1 MLPFSSRRRCSLS
14 NEHRNDHGDYVT
26 DRTLRRHSTAHLKLR
41 VAVYPHHSSYV
52 PTPFIQSW
60 RIMLW
65 LLTAWSVGVWL
76 LVRAQLCVCAS
87 RHTFNS
93 AVVTEAN
100 LTYVKDSGICETTA
114 GVGQISGYIDI
125 THNASMWFW
134 FFEARNSPDTA
145 PLTLWLN
152 GGPGCSAMIGVF
164 QENGPCSVN
173 PDGETTSL
181 NPYSWNNIS
190 NMLYID
196 QPIGTGF
203 SKGTATVFSTDDA
216 AKMMWTAFQILFESP
231 EFSLFQGR
239 DLIFATESYG
249 AHYGPAFITYFN
261 TQNALIDSGDLT
273 GQKIVFTSLMIND
286 GKHDPL
292 IQYAS
297 YITFAADAPGY
308 GPLQNTALI
317 SKMAD
322 AFIETDGCQAQ
333 LKTCYAAGTTSMDNA
348 LCAAANGLCT
358 TDIYNQAIKGYD
370 SDDLLQSSN
379 ATDPFPPTYYKT
391 YLKNATIM
399 AAIGANATYDAC
411 SDSVQAGFDAS
422 GEFGRSALP
431 PLAAL
436 ADAQF
441 PILIW
446 VGDADIK
453 ANWVGVHEAMVSMS
467 WYGNITLNNTA
478 LMNWTIDGTAVASL
492 KTVDAFTFS
501 RVFGGG
507 HNLPA
512 FVPSTALEF
521 FSHVVQKE
529 SFATPTSASSSAP
542 STTHS
547 SGANG
552 VCPHVSWGLALTL
565 FWGAFVAII

>member
-1 MLPFSSRRRCSLS
+1 MLPFSSLPASLS
-14 NEHRNDHGDYVT
+14 NEHRDDHDGYV
-26 DRTLRRHSTAHLKLR
+26 
-41 VAVYPHHSSYV
+41 VVYPHHSSY
-52 PTPFIQSW
+52 

-65 LLTAWSVGVWL
+65 LLTAGSIVWL
-76 LVRAQLCVCAS
+76 LVRAELCVCAN

-125 THNASMWFW
+125 AHNASMWFW

-173 PDGETTSL
+173 PDGQTTSL
-181 NPYSWNNIS
+181 NPYS

-196 QPIGTGF
+196 QPIGAGF

-231 EFSLFQGR
+231 EFSSFQGR

-261 TQNALIDSGDLT
+261 AQNALIDSGELT
-273 GQKIVFTSLMIND
+273 GQKFIFTSLMISD

-308 GPLQNTALI
+308 GPLQDAGLI
-317 SKMAD
+317 SKMTD
-322 AFIETDGCQAQ
+322 AFVETNGCRAQ
-333 LKTCYAAGTTSMDNA
+333 LETCYAAGATTADNA
-348 LCAAANGLCT
+348 LCAAADDLCT
-358 TDIYNQAIKGYD
+358 TDIYNRAIRGYD
-370 SDDLLQSSN
+370 ADDLLQSSN
-379 ATDPFPPTYYKT
+379 ATDPFPPTYYET
-391 YLKNATIM
+391 YLKNATVM
-399 AAIGANATYDAC
+399 AAIGADATYDAC
-411 SDSVQAGFDAS
+411 SDGVQAGFNAS

-478 LMNWTIDGTAVASL
+478 LTNWTLDGTAVASL

-521 FSHVVQKE
+521 FSHVVRKE
-529 SFATPTSASSSAP
+529 SFNIATSASSSAP
-542 STTHS
+542 STTHTS
-547 SGANG
+547 AAND
-552 VCPHVSWGLALTL
+552 VRPHVLWGLTLAL